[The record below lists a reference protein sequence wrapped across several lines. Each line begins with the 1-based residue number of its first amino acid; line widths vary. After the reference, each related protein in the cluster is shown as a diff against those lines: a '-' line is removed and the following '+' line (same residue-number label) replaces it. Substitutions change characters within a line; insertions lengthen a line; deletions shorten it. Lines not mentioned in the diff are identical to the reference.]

1 MGYNQHQSFY
11 LRDRWLGKAIRSIE
25 TNPSFFFEKDA
36 FEKIGLGKN
45 MVQSLRHWIKAI
57 GIVDE
62 DRIKKVH
69 TLTPLGKLIKKY
81 DITLKYVATAA
92 ILHYE
97 ITKQDEPST
106 AWYWFFNELKD
117 TQVSREDL
125 LVTFQSWVQS
135 RETRVVS
142 ENSLKRD
149 VDTLVRMYTAGED
162 NEDPEEVTL
171 SPLANLQVMTEK
183 NGIVY
188 KEEAIIPK
196 QDEIFLMYVLLD
208 YSQRKEQYVLNI
220 DDLLQETGL
229 FGNIYNW
236 SRANILRMLNDWT
249 YEDEFKIVFTRTN
262 NLDVIRVP
270 EVDPIDFLETQYKNK
285 ENEEKW

>member
-117 TQVSREDL
+117 TQISREDL

-149 VDTLVRMYTAGED
+149 VDTLIRMYTAGED

-249 YEDEFKIVFTRTN
+249 YEEEFKIVFTRTN
-262 NLDVIRVP
+262 NLDVIRLP
-270 EVDPIDFLETQYKNK
+270 EVNPIDFLEAQYKNK